1 MIPISTL
8 SDFLKTYEPRKI
20 VGRRFFIRSSVAII
34 LTNGHSEDNAKML
47 MIRRSKRQGDPWSG
61 DMGFPGGRF
70 SATTDKNIYETA
82 MRELYEE
89 TGVKRGDGL
98 ENIGRLSELLTK
110 AHEKSAPMIITPF
123 VFRVNKI
130 PIFKKNNEV
139 EELIWIPLSY
149 FFNQQN
155 RNTMEIRK
163 GKLKWGFPSYIYDK
177 KCIWGL
183 SLSMI
188 DELRNINDHILNRRN
203 IRRNLFALPKFKGF

>member
-1 MIPISTL
+1 MISITTL

-20 VGRRFFIRSSVAII
+20 TGRQLFIRSSVAIV
-34 LTNGHSEDNAKML
+34 LADNHFADKISML
-47 MIRRSKRQGDPWSG
+47 MIRRAIRKDDPWSG

-70 SATTDKNIYETA
+70 SVTKDKNIYETA
-82 MRELYEE
+82 VRELYEE
-89 TGVKRGDGL
+89 TGVEIKDGL

-110 AHEKSAPMIITPF
+110 AHEKIAPMIITPF
-123 VFRVNKI
+123 VFKINKT
-130 PIFKKNNEV
+130 PDLKKNNEV

-155 RNTMEIRK
+155 RVAMEVGK
-163 GKLKWGFPSYIYDK
+163 GKFKWNFPSYIYNK

-188 DELRNINDHILNRRN
+188 DELRDINDHILNGTN
-203 IRRNLFALPKFKGF
+203 IRRKLFVPPKLKGF

>member
-8 SDFLKTYEPRKI
+8 SDFLKTYEPRKV
-20 VGRRFFIRSSVAII
+20 VGRKLFIRSSVAI
-34 LTNGHSEDNAKML
+34 LLSNSHSEENAKIL
-47 MIRRSKRQGDPWSG
+47 MIRRAKKKGDPWSG

-70 SATTDKNIYETA
+70 SNMEDKSIYETA
-82 MRELYEE
+82 LRELYEE
-89 TGVKRGDGL
+89 TGVGENDGI

-110 AHEKSAPMIITPF
+110 AHEKPTPMIITPF

-130 PIFKKNNEV
+130 PIFKRNNEV

-155 RNTMEIRK
+155 RNTMEIRT
-163 GKLKWGFPSYIYDK
+163 GRFKWGFPSYIYDK

-188 DELRNINDHILNRRN
+188 DELRNINDHILNGKN
-203 IRRNLFALPKFKGF
+203 IRRNLFALPKFKGI